1 MIIGIDL
8 GTTYS
13 LGATLNVDHQ
23 PILLPDNTDKNGLYT
38 PSVLHINGNNAF
50 VGQSVMHM
58 LEQNPD
64 LSVIRFFKRSLGEN
78 KPLHMDGQGDV
89 WYAESVAA
97 LVLKKIKYDA
107 EIYASNTV
115 EGAVITIPAHFSDAQ
130 RKSVL
135 HAAKMI
141 DLPVLGLVEEPVAAA
156 MHYGISN
163 KASDQN
169 ILVYDLGGGT
179 FDATVLSMSDR
190 AFKVLSKD
198 GLTDLGGKEFD
209 EAIAGIVYQQFEKS
223 LGRPVE
229 FSGRKAQQLRVFSE
243 EVKIELSS
251 PGTQYVSRMCLLG
264 DDNIEVFISRKEF
277 ERAITSHVERTL
289 KILRRCIASA
299 NLQEEDIDVLLLVGG
314 SSMVPFIQQ
323 HIKATMPKLAD
334 KIRFQ
339 DPMKAVV
346 YGAAIYAR
354 MLSGKDQPGNNMDIP
369 SELKGVTGYNLAVRA
384 IDSESGRTILDII
397 IPKNRPIPLKVKK
410 TYYTGPNNDGKMR
423 IELVQF
429 IEDNDVKTMGILNV
443 GPLPTHE
450 ANYPIEITLEYTE
463 DSVVVL
469 QAYDPKTGR
478 ELEKT
483 FGKEGMGV
491 NYLATQKK
499 LVQKAFINN
508 VI

>member
-1 MIIGIDL
+1 MILGIDL

-13 LGATLNVDHQ
+13 LGATLNLDHH
-23 PILLPDNTDKNGLYT
+23 PVLLPDNSDKTLLYT
-38 PSVLHINGNNAF
+38 PSTVHINGNNAF

-64 LSVIRFFKRSLGEN
+64 LNVIRFFKRYLGDN
-78 KPLHMDGQGDV
+78 KELHMDSQGEI
-89 WYAESVAA
+89 WYPESLAA

-115 EGAVITIPAHFSDAQ
+115 EGAVITVPAHFSDAQ
-130 RKSVL
+130 RKAVI
-135 HAAKMI
+135 HAAAMI

-163 KASDQN
+163 KAIEQN

-179 FDATVLSMSDR
+179 FDATVLTMNDKG
-190 AFKVLSKD
+190 FYVLSKD

-209 EAIAGIVYQQFEKS
+209 EAIGGIIHAQFEKS
-223 LGRPVE
+223 SGKSLE
-229 FSGRKAQQLRVFSE
+229 FSGRKLQQLRVFSE
-243 EVKIELSS
+243 EVKIELSI
-251 PGTQYVSRMCLLG
+251 PGVQYVNRMCLLG
-264 DDNIEVFISRKEF
+264 NDSIEVFVSRKEF
-277 ERAITSHVERTL
+277 ERAITPHVDRTL
-289 KILRRCIASA
+289 KILRRCISSA
-299 NLQEEDIDVLLLVGG
+299 NISDDDVDVLLMVGG
-314 SSMVPFIQQ
+314 SSMIPFIRE
-323 HIKATMPKLAD
+323 HIAAKMPKLVD

-339 DPMKAVV
+339 DPMRAVV

-354 MLSGKDQPGNNMDIP
+354 MLSGKEAPGNMDMP

-384 IDSESGRTILDII
+384 VDADSGRTLLDII
-397 IPKNRPIPLKVKK
+397 IPKNRPVPLKAKR
-410 TYYTGPNNDGKMR
+410 TYYTAPNNGGKMR
-423 IELVQF
+423 VELVQF
-429 IEDNDVKTMGILNV
+429 IEDNDVKTLGVLNV
-443 GPLPTHE
+443 GPLPSNE

-483 FGKEGMGV
+483 FGKEGMGAS
-491 NYLATQKK
+491 YLAAQKK

>member
-13 LGATLNVDHQ
+13 LGATLNLDHQ
-23 PILLPDNTDKNGLYT
+23 PVLLPDNSDKNVLYT
-38 PSVLHINGNNAF
+38 PSILHINGNNAF

-64 LSVIRFFKRSLGEN
+64 LGVVRFFKRYLGDN
-78 KPLHMDGQGDV
+78 KELHMDGMGDV
-89 WYAESVAA
+89 WYPESIAA

-135 HAAKMI
+135 HAAAMI

-163 KASDQN
+163 KAVEQN

-179 FDATVLSMSDR
+179 FDSTVLSMSDR
-190 AFKVLSKD
+190 SFYVLSKD

-209 EAIAGIVYQQFEKS
+209 EAIAGIIHEQFERSSGKA
-223 LGRPVE
+223 LV
-229 FSGRKAQQLRVFSE
+229 FTGRKLQQLRVFSE
-243 EVKIELSS
+243 EVKIELSC
-251 PGTQYVSRMCLLG
+251 PGVQYVNRMCLLG

-277 ERAITSHVERTL
+277 ERAITPYIDRTL
-289 KILRRCIASA
+289 KILKRCISSA
-299 NLQEEDIDVLLLVGG
+299 NLREEDIDVLLLVGG
-314 SSMVPFIQQ
+314 SSMVPFVQQ
-323 HIKATMPKLAD
+323 HIKATIPKLAD

-354 MLSGKDQPGNNMDIP
+354 MLSGKDQPGNVEMP

-384 IDSESGRTILDII
+384 VDTESGRTILDII
-397 IPKNRPIPLKVKK
+397 IPKNRPVPLKVKK
-410 TYYTGPNNDGKMR
+410 TYYTAPNNGGKMR
-423 IELVQF
+423 IELAQF
-429 IEDNDVKTMGILNV
+429 IEEDDIKTMGVLNV
-443 GPLPTHE
+443 GPLPSNE

-463 DSVVVL
+463 DNVVVL
-469 QAYDPKTGR
+469 QAYDPRSGR

-483 FGKEGMGV
+483 FGKEGMGAT
-491 NYLATQKK
+491 YLAAQKK

>member
-13 LGATLNVDHQ
+13 LGATLNLDHQ
-23 PILLPDNTDKNGLYT
+23 PVLLPDNSDKNVLYT
-38 PSVLHINGNNAF
+38 PSILHINGNNAF

-64 LSVIRFFKRSLGEN
+64 LGVIRFFKRYLGDN
-78 KPLHMDGQGDV
+78 KTLHMDGQGDM
-89 WYAESVAA
+89 WYPESVAA

-135 HAAKMI
+135 HAAAMI

-156 MHYGISN
+156 MHYGLSN
-163 KASDQN
+163 KAVEQN
-169 ILVYDLGGGT
+169 ILIYDLGGGT
-179 FDATVLSMSDR
+179 FDTTVLSMSDR
-190 AFKVLSKD
+190 AFHVLSKD

-209 EAIAGIVYQQFEKS
+209 EAIANIVHEQFEKS
-223 LGRPVE
+223 LGKPVE

-243 EVKIELSS
+243 EVKIELST
-251 PGTQYVSRMCLLG
+251 PGVQYISRMCLLG
-264 DDNIEVFISRKEF
+264 DDSIEVFISRKEF
-277 ERAITSHVERTL
+277 ERAIIIHVDRTL
-289 KILRRCIASA
+289 KILRRCISSA
-299 NLQEEDIDVLLLVGG
+299 NLREEDIDVLLLVGG
-314 SSMVPFIQQ
+314 SSMVPFVQQ

-354 MLSGKDQPGNNMDIP
+354 MLSGKDQPGHTDMP

-429 IEDNDVKTMGILNV
+429 IDDNDVKTMGILNI
-443 GPLPTHE
+443 GPLPGNE

-469 QAYDPKTGR
+469 QAYDPRTGR